1 MIPLKPRFYSSSMF
15 LRYLPLF
22 LAQVVLADGPKDNLA
37 DNVRPIPPPGVAVP
51 EAEAKALQQGLTDL
65 RAAIDAAAKAQAKNP
80 LLADLLPDVE
90 VYHKAVDWA
99 LKYNEVHKLTELKS
113 AQEILAEGRQRA
125 DQLKSGQHPWTTQ
138 KGLVVRGYRSK
149 IDGSVQ
155 PYGMVIPESY
165 SGAPSRLDA
174 WCHGRGETLSE
185 LAFIDQRRKQTGQIA
200 PANTLV
206 LHPYG
211 RYCCANKFAGEVD
224 LIEALDHAKKFYAID
239 EDRTIVRGFSMG
251 GAAAWQFAV
260 NYADKWCAA
269 NPGAGFAETP
279 EFLNVFQSE
288 DVSKFPAYEKTLWHW
303 HNATDSALNLFHV
316 PTVAYSG
323 EIDKQK
329 QAADI
334 MEKYL
339 RMEDIEMTH
348 IIGPQTA
355 HKIHPDSL
363 VEVEKRLA
371 DIAAVGRNR
380 SPREIHFATWF
391 LRYNKMHWVTVDEM
405 EKHWERTRVH
415 AEITGDA
422 EVTVKTQNVTAL
434 TLDMP
439 AGHCPI
445 SVREKPT
452 VKIDGTALQVARPKT
467 DRSWVV
473 HLRRSG
479 GKWHQAAAA
488 HEEGRRVKQHGLSG
502 PIDDAFMD
510 SFLFVKPT
518 GAALNETLGAW
529 TKAEMERA
537 AFEWRRQF
545 RGDAPSKEDKAI
557 TDADIAA
564 NNLVLWGDPKSN
576 AVLARIIAQL
586 PVQWTDGK
594 LIANGKTYDAST
606 HAPVLVYPNPLN
618 PKRYVVINSS
628 FTYREYDY
636 LNNARQVAKLPDWAV
651 VDISQPRT
659 SRAPGGITDAGFFDE
674 AWQWRK

>member
-1 MIPLKPRFYSSSMF
+1 MKFRSFSSTALCLF
-15 LRYLPLF
+15 PLF
-22 LAQVVLADGPKDNLA
+22 ALADGPKDNLA
-37 DNVRPIPPPGVAVP
+37 ENVRPIPPPGVSVP
-51 EAEAKALQQGLTDL
+51 ESDAKALQQGLTEL
-65 RAAIDAAAKAQAKNP
+65 RAAIEAAAKAQTKNP
-80 LLADLLPDVE
+80 RLADLLPDVE

-99 LKYNEVHKLTELKS
+99 LKYNEVHKLTELKA
-113 AQEILAEGRQRA
+113 AQEIIEEGKQRA
-125 DQLKSGQHPWTTQ
+125 EQLKNGQHPWTTQ

-155 PYGMVIPESY
+155 PYGMVIPEGY

-185 LAFIDQRRKQTGQIA
+185 MGFIDQRRKQVGNVA

-224 LIEALDHAKKFYAID
+224 LLEALDHAKKFYAID

-288 DVSKFPAYEKTLWHW
+288 DVSKIPAYEKTLWHW
-303 HNATDSALNLFHV
+303 YNATDSALNLFHV

-334 MEKYL
+334 MERYL
-339 RMEDIEMTH
+339 RMENIELTH

-355 HKIHPDSL
+355 HKIEPNAL
-363 VEVEKRLA
+363 IEVEKRLA
-371 DIAAVGRNR
+371 AIAAVGRDR
-380 SPREIHFATWF
+380 TPREVHFTTWF
-391 LRYNKMHWVTVDEM
+391 LRYNTMHWITVDEL
-405 EKHWERTRVH
+405 EKQWERTRVH

-422 EVTVKTQNVTAL
+422 EVTIKTQNVAAM

-439 AGHCPI
+439 AGHCPL

-452 VKIDGTALQVARPKT
+452 VKIDGTALEVVRPKT

-473 HLRRSG
+473 HLRRSD
-479 GKWHQAAAA
+479 GKWQQTLTA
-488 HEEGRRVKQHGLSG
+488 HEDGKLVKQHGLSG

-510 SFLFVKPT
+510 SFLFVKPSGT
-518 GAALNETLGAW
+518 AINDQVAAW
-529 TKAEMERA
+529 TKAEMDRA
-537 AFEWRRQF
+537 SFEWRRQF
-545 RGDAPSKEDKAI
+545 RGDAPAKDDKAI

-564 NNLVLWGDPKSN
+564 SNLVLWGDPQSN
-576 AVLARIIAQL
+576 AVLAKVIAKL
-586 PVQWTDGK
+586 PIKWANGK
-594 LIANGKTYDAST
+594 LIANGKTYDTAT

-618 PKRYVVINSS
+618 PKRYIVINSS

-636 LNNARQVAKLPDWAV
+636 LNNARQIAKLPDWAV
-651 VDISQPRT
+651 IDLTQPKT
-659 SRAPGGITDAGFFDE
+659 PRAPGGIADAGFFNE
-674 AWQWRK
+674 AWQWGK